1 MRFKDVCNHIGDRLG
16 LRRLRGI
23 PVSIRLGLV
32 LTGWLVLVT
41 ALHYYLNTDHEQRP
55 VVKMGYMPVITNLA
69 APILDHVSKNN
80 GDIRFQAIKFASFA
94 EMAEALRNDQI
105 QAAFMIAPLA
115 VVLQQQGA
123 DVQVVY
129 IGNRHESTLVTRSDL
144 KVARFEDLAGRTI
157 AVPMRF
163 SGHCLGI
170 RRLMEKYGLED
181 QINLVEMNPPDMAAA
196 LAVGALDGY
205 FVGEPFA
212 AQAVKKGDARVLYYV
227 EDIWKHFICN
237 LVLIKRGL
245 ADTEPGTVQHLVQGA
260 ARSGIWAKKNPAEAA
275 HIVSTYWNQPV
286 DLVEYALTVPP
297 DRILYDQFTP
307 KTSELQQLADLMVH
321 FDMIASTDISS
332 LVEDKYARNASLL
345 EITDLNSI
353 LNSPQNKTKTG
364 IAAVSLPH

>member
-1 MRFKDVCNHIGDRLG
+1 MRFSRVARAVADRMGLRLLQGLPLSFRLG
-16 LRRLRGI
+16 FFLI
-23 PVSIRLGLV
+23 
-32 LTGWLVLVT
+32 GWLVLISI
-41 ALHYYLNTDHEQRP
+41 LHYQLNTDHEQRP

-80 GDIRFQAIKFASFA
+80 GDIRFQAIKFSSFA

-123 DVQVVY
+123 DVLVVY

-144 KVARFEDLAGRTI
+144 KVARFEDLAGKTI

-170 RRLMEKYGLED
+170 RRLMETYGLEN

-212 AQAVKKGDARVLYYV
+212 AQSVRKGDARVLYYV

-245 ADTEPGTVQHLVQGA
+245 AETQPGKVQHLVQSA
-260 ARSGIWAKKNPAEAA
+260 ARSGIWAKKKIRPR
-275 HIVSTYWNQPV
+275 QPV
-286 DLVEYALTVPP
+286 SFRL
-297 DRILYDQFTP
+297 
-307 KTSELQQLADLMVH
+307 
-321 FDMIASTDISS
+321 
-332 LVEDKYARNASLL
+332 
-345 EITDLNSI
+345 
-353 LNSPQNKTKTG
+353 TG
-364 IAAVSLPH
+364 INR